1 MILDLKKHSV
11 PNMRKHL
18 RIAMIGVSLVQW
30 PCRTD
35 WTPSIFLSVLGVK
48 VQHVRS
54 VNVVSFRRLARSSL
68 QDHHSKLSY
77 NAHSLGLEELCNC
90 DI

>member
-18 RIAMIGVSLVQW
+18 RIAMIGVSLMQW

-48 VQHVRS
+48 F
-54 VNVVSFRRLARSSL
+54 NMCGALMSF
-68 QDHHSKLSY
+68 HF
-77 NAHSLGLEELCNC
+77 
-90 DI
+90 IV